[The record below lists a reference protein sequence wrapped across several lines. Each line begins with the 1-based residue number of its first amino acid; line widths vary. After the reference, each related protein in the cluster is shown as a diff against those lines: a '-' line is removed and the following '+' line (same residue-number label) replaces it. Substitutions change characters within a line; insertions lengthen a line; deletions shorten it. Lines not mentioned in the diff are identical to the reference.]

1 MVEKSDDNT
10 QEYCLVAQV
19 QNLVRLLQR
28 EQKNREEL
36 AARVEQLEEENLAM
50 KKVVFAQA
58 GQQSQQQKPA
68 WTQIYF
74 WNFTHKQRFEKT
86 WEVLH

>member
-36 AARVEQLEEENLAM
+36 TVRVKQLEEENLA
-50 KKVVFAQA
+50 
-58 GQQSQQQKPA
+58 
-68 WTQIYF
+68 I
-74 WNFTHKQRFEKT
+74 
-86 WEVLH
+86 